1 MERTKRMNVRIARVC
16 FIILLAVSVSGCST
30 VLTRMGPMLY
40 SMEDGEKFVG
50 EFVHYRLS
58 GEARSNILYLES
70 TPMCAEIA
78 EKVRVAQKQRRGRVF
93 SMVEIVFFGLGLM
106 DAAKSQAVVEASR
119 EVTPLAKYKTGEVV
133 VCGEKEPAANRMI
146 VLEDKQREFSREV
159 ETDAQGRLDLNKVL
173 ADQDRILHLTI
184 RLASEPTKSLS
195 FLYTPN

>member
-1 MERTKRMNVRIARVC
+1 
-16 FIILLAVSVSGCST
+16 
-30 VLTRMGPMLY
+30 MLY
-40 SMEDGEKFVG
+40 RMEDGEKFIG

-58 GEARSNILYLES
+58 GDAQSNTLYLES

-106 DAAKSQAVVEASR
+106 DAAKSQAVVEASK

-133 VCGEKEPAANRMI
+133 VCGEKEPAADKMI
-146 VLEDKQREFSREV
+146 VLEDKQREFYREV
-159 ETDAQGRLDLNKVL
+159 ETDAQGRLNLNKVL
-173 ADQDRILHLTI
+173 ADQDRILQLTI